1 MVKLFWWAKRTLRV
15 RLTAWYIFLFGST
28 LLIFSSYLYLQLKYS
43 LLSQVDTALE
53 ITTSE
58 ILTNLSAKNG
68 RIHFKDTEQFKLSQ
82 QQLTNAGYAV
92 RIVGNN
98 GQIWDSFGN
107 YQTIPLLLTTR
118 KGYINLTV
126 RATIWRVYNLPLA
139 IAGNEISEANWLKSN
154 GQSERI
160 LLQVAQSLQPVSQ
173 ALDHLLLLIVF
184 GFPIVLLLAGLG
196 GLFLADRALR
206 PINNII
212 KTAEAI
218 SPDDFSRRID
228 YQGVKDEVGRLAMTL
243 DKMFDRIEL
252 AFEHERRF
260 IADASHEL
268 RTPLTVI
275 KGRIDV
281 TLSRRRTPAEY
292 ETTLLDLEQET
303 DRLIRLTNGLL
314 FLARLEQDELE
325 GKGTFFEVDL
335 SHLLEVLIEQIQPL
349 AEERQINIVAKISP
363 QLLVM
368 GNCDLLT
375 SLFLNLLDN
384 AIKYTPSQGQVKL
397 EANKNKTQILV
408 TISNTGT
415 GIADQHLPFV
425 FERFYRIEGDRSRN
439 TGGAGLGLAIAAS
452 IVRCHGG
459 KIAVNSYQLTNNST
473 NHQFDKVTTFEVVLP
488 RQ

>member
-1 MVKLFWWAKRTLRV
+1 MLKLFWRTKKTLRV
-15 RLTAWYIFLFGST
+15 RLTAWYMLLFGST
-28 LLIFSSYLYLQLKYS
+28 VLVFSGYLYLQLKYS

-82 QQLTNAGYAV
+82 KQLTNAGYAV

-98 GQIWDSFGN
+98 GQIWDGFGN
-107 YQTIPLLLTTR
+107 YPSIPLLLTTR

-139 IAGNEISEANWLKSN
+139 ISGDRLSEANWLKTNERSK
-154 GQSERI
+154 RI

-173 ALDHLLLLIVF
+173 ALDRLFLLIVF

-206 PINNII
+206 PINSII
-212 KTAEAI
+212 QTAEAI
-218 SPDDFSRRID
+218 SPDDLSRRID
-228 YQGVKDEVGRLAMTL
+228 YQGVKDEVGRLAITL
-243 DKMFDRIEL
+243 DRMLDRIEL

-281 TLSRRRTPAEY
+281 ALNRRRTTAEY
-292 ETTLLDLEQET
+292 ETTLLDLERET

-314 FLARLEQDELE
+314 FLARLEQEELQ

-335 SHLLEVLIEQIQPL
+335 SNLLEVLIEQIQPL
-349 AEERQINIVAKISP
+349 AEDCQINIVAKISP

-384 AIKYTPSQGQVKL
+384 AVKYTPSQGQVKL
-397 EANKNKTQILV
+397 KADQNQTQILV

-415 GIADQHLPFV
+415 GIADKHLPFL

-439 TGGAGLGLAIAAS
+439 TGGADFSFYIS
-452 IVRCHGG
+452 
-459 KIAVNSYQLTNNST
+459 S
-473 NHQFDKVTTFEVVLP
+473 F
-488 RQ
+488 